1 MAINRWSQSMYKDTP
16 ASTCDPAG
24 GSTASGL
31 LIAATTLQR
40 SFVIQTSR
48 SAMWVAELLGAPL
61 ISLLFFEVFFLPSSH
76 QGVPWKKPGG
86 VGRGG
91 PIFSR
96 VGKLPSATTI
106 LSQGH
111 QEINDSCRFYLLH
124 A

>member
-1 MAINRWSQSMYKDTP
+1 
-16 ASTCDPAG
+16 
-24 GSTASGL
+24 
-31 LIAATTLQR
+31 
-40 SFVIQTSR
+40 
-48 SAMWVAELLGAPL
+48 MWVAELLGAPL
-61 ISLLFFEVFFLPSSH
+61 ISLLFFEFFFSSL
-76 QGVPWKKPGG
+76 QPPGRAVEETGG
-86 VGRGG
+86 VGGV